1 MIPGHQEAEP
11 IIEGLHTIRPDG
23 LLRETRRWRKHF
35 DMCCGRA
42 TLPAMSQTATVHA
55 RLDAKT
61 KQESEAVL
69 RKIGMTPTDAVRLL
83 YRQIAL
89 RGEFPVE
96 LRVPNSLTAKTLAKS
111 DRNEEIDVFD
121 SVEELTASWT
131 KE

>member
-1 MIPGHQEAEP
+1 
-11 IIEGLHTIRPDG
+11 
-23 LLRETRRWRKHF
+23 
-35 DMCCGRA
+35 
-42 TLPAMSQTATVHA
+42 MSQTATVHA
-55 RLDAKT
+55 RLDTKT
-61 KQESEAVL
+61 KKASEAVL

-96 LRVPNSLTAKTLAKS
+96 LRVPNVLTARTLDKS
-111 DRNEEIDVFD
+111 DRNEEIEIFD